1 MTFHWRKC
9 KCPTMARPL
18 RIQYPGALYH
28 VTSRGNARHPIFRD
42 DLDRKTFLDLLN
54 AVTEDSRW
62 LCHGYCLMTN
72 HYHLV
77 VETPEAN
84 LSGGMRQ
91 LNGVYTMRFNWR
103 HRTVGHVL
111 QGRFKAILI
120 QKESHLLEV
129 CRYVVLNPVRAQD
142 VKNPEEWKWSSYLGT
157 AGLAKPHECL
167 TVDWVLGQFGKT
179 RRLAEKAYRDFVR
192 AGIGGGSFWGEVK
205 GQSVLGEESFVKGLE
220 PYAKGAKEIKE
231 IPKTQR
237 YLNRPDLE
245 ELLSRSIE
253 RDKGWRNRKVAEAF
267 KDWGYTQK
275 EIADCLGMHYSTVS
289 RIVKR
294 LP

>member
-1 MTFHWRKC
+1 
-9 KCPTMARPL
+9 
-18 RIQYPGALYH
+18 
-28 VTSRGNARHPIFRD
+28 
-42 DLDRKTFLDLLN
+42 
-54 AVTEDSRW
+54 
-62 LCHGYCLMTN
+62 
-72 HYHLV
+72 
-77 VETPEAN
+77 
-84 LSGGMRQ
+84 
-91 LNGVYTMRFNWR
+91 
-103 HRTVGHVL
+103 
-111 QGRFKAILI
+111 
-120 QKESHLLEV
+120 
-129 CRYVVLNPVRAQD
+129 LNPVRAQD
-142 VKNPEEWKWSSYLGT
+142 VKKPEEWKWSSYLGT

-245 ELLSRSIE
+245 ELFSRSIE

-289 RIVKR
+289 RILKR
-294 LP
+294 PPLKMSKNKT

>member
-1 MTFHWRKC
+1 
-9 KCPTMARPL
+9 MARPL

-42 DLDRKTFLDLLN
+42 DLDRKTFLELLST
-54 AVTEDSRW
+54 VTEDSNW
-62 LCHGYCLMTN
+62 LCHAYCLMAN

-129 CRYVVLNPVRAQD
+129 CRYVVLNPLRAHE
-142 VKNPEEWKWSSYLGT
+142 VKRPEEWKWSSYLGT
-157 AGLAKPHECL
+157 AGLAKPHDCL

-179 RRLAEKAYRDFVR
+179 RKLAQKAYRDFVR
-192 AGIGGGSFWGEVK
+192 AGIGGGSIWEAVK
-205 GQSVLGEESFVKGLE
+205 GQSVLGEDSFVKELE
-220 PYAKGAKEIKE
+220 PYAKGAKEFKE
-231 IPKTQR
+231 IPRTQR
-237 YLNRPDLE
+237 YLSRPDLE
-245 ELLSRSIE
+245 QMFSKRMEWGRE
-253 RDKGWRNRKVAEAF
+253 WRNQKISEAIWN
-267 KDWGYTQK
+267 WGYSQK
-275 EIADCLGMHYSTVS
+275 EIADFLRMHYSTVS
-289 RIVKR
+289 RICRNLRSEMPKNKT
-294 LP
+294 